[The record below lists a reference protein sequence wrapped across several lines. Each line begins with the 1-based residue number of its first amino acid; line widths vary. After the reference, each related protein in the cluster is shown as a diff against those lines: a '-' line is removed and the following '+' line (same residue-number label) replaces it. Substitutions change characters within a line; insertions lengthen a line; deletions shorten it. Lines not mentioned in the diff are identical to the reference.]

1 MGDLRSGQIQSTS
14 GRAGGLEGRPAAGGR
29 TEDVRWLAVEA
40 QGVEDVQWWRIDRLE
55 QGFRSGRVKTQ
66 AGCQPIPKDQKF
78 PLTLFITGALFMGI
92 RKRKLTR
99 LREKFFEQNGG
110 KLLKQKI
117 NSQGSNGM
125 MTLFSSEQL
134 RKATDNYSQ
143 EKIVG
148 KGAYGVVYKGVLSDK
163 RVVAIKKSKI
173 VDATQA
179 EQFIN
184 EVMILTQ
191 VIHRNVVKLL
201 GCCLEEEVPIL
212 VYEFISNNTL
222 FHHIHH
228 KLGGMDWLSWENRLR
243 VATEVASALGYLHS
257 EITMQ
262 IIHRDVK
269 SRNILLDENYTAKI
283 SDFGASRLVPLGHQ
297 EVPTLIQ
304 GTLGLLHEH
313 TLDDL
318 QKVGDLT
325 KRCLSFVGD
334 DRPTMKEV
342 AAELERLKKFTTHP
356 WVQLEASTETKS
368 LVMEVE
374 QSDLYDIPLMKS
386 TSEWDS
392 YTDAAQLNSV
402 KWLLRWHSSHGL
414 DISWAELYFF
424 HFSWVFLALSLLSW
438 AWKCWADYLGS

>member
-1 MGDLRSGQIQSTS
+1 MVVMVCGMLAIMSGMV
-14 GRAGGLEGRPAAGGR
+14 G
-29 TEDVRWLAVEA
+29 
-40 QGVEDVQWWRIDRLE
+40 
-55 QGFRSGRVKTQ
+55 
-66 AGCQPIPKDQKF
+66 
-78 PLTLFITGALFMGI
+78 LFIGI
-92 RKRKLTR
+92 RRRKLTR

-148 KGAYGVVYKGVLSDK
+148 KGAYGLVYKGVLSDK

-201 GCCLEEEVPIL
+201 GCCLEEEVPTL

-228 KLGGMDWLSWENRLR
+228 KLGGMNWLSWENRLR
-243 VATEVASALGYLHS
+243 VATEVASG
-257 EITMQ
+257 
-262 IIHRDVK
+262 
-269 SRNILLDENYTAKI
+269 
-283 SDFGASRLVPLGHQ
+283 
-297 EVPTLIQ
+297 
-304 GTLGLLHEH
+304 LGLLHEH

-342 AAELERLKKFTTHP
+342 AAELEGLKKFTTHP

-368 LVMEVE
+368 LVLEVE
-374 QSDLYDIPLMKS
+374 QSDLYDIPLIKS

-392 YTDAAQLNSV
+392 YTGEIEHDWVVEDGAVEGALGGGDGGCRQARWWLSKMEMWKAAASLGDPAQLNSV
-402 KWLLRWHSSHGL
+402 KWLLRWHSSYGL
-414 DISWAELYFF
+414 DFFWAELYFLY
-424 HFSWVFLALSLLSW
+424 FSWVFLALSLLSL